1 MYKIIGADGKE
12 YGPISVETLK
22 QWIAEGRAN
31 QNTRIQ
37 AEGSTEWKALSEFPE
52 FATSIPLGAG
62 GPAPGSTIPPLG
74 QPAGIGMQQYPI
86 SNADVVD
93 KVNGP
98 GIGLIVV
105 GILNLVMGIPSLF
118 MHLFGVNLMP
128 TNLPPEANWMKFM
141 MGPMGVVMN
150 LLTIAIGAVILF
162 GGIKMRKLESYG
174 LVMTAAILS
183 VIPCTTSCCLVG
195 IPIGV
200 WALVVLFK
208 PEVKSSFR

>member
-12 YGPISVETLK
+12 YGPISAETLK

-37 AEGSTEWKALSEFPE
+37 AEGSTEWKSLSEFPE
-52 FATSIPLGAG
+52 FAASIPLGAG
-62 GPAPGSTIPPLG
+62 GPAPGPSIPPLG
-74 QPAGIGMQQYPI
+74 QVPGMQQYPI
-86 SNADVVD
+86 SNADAAD

-105 GILNLVMGIPSLF
+105 GILNIVVGLPSLA
-118 MHLFGVNLMP
+118 MHLFGVNFMP
-128 TNLPPEANWMKFM
+128 PNLPPEANWMKFM
-141 MGPMGVVMN
+141 MGPMGIVTN
-150 LLTIAIGAVILF
+150 LLTIAIGVLILF
-162 GGIKMRKLESYG
+162 GGIKMRKLENYG
-174 LVMTAAILS
+174 LAMTAAILS
-183 VIPCTTSCCLVG
+183 IIPCTTSCCLVG

-200 WALVVLFK
+200 WAMVVLFK